1 MKSKI
6 AFLLLSA
13 SFYFGIRAIDLI
25 DPNPVKPSDC
35 VFNTVFGEV
44 DLDKNCTFE
53 TPTMV
58 KSSIKEGLEWLEQA
72 QLPDG
77 GYGAGFHS
85 NQREMNPH
93 KVPADPATTAMV
105 AMALLRTGSTL
116 DKGTYSV
123 QLTKATN
130 FLLQAMED
138 TPPNQPIT
146 NLTGTQIQN
155 KLGQNIDLVLAS
167 QYLTNLLDYLN
178 ENDKRY
184 QRVFEAVNKSVDM
197 VQTNMDEE
205 GRAKGAGWAGVLQ
218 SAFATNALESA
229 AAKGAWVDK
238 DKLNKSIEYQRNNYN
253 PVSEKA
259 ETRDGAGVML
269 YAVSGSARAN
279 AKEARKAKEIIQ
291 ENYKAGVIDEIKV
304 TYNNLKKIGL
314 SEKESLSLSAA
325 NDVYDS
331 AKLKAQDKKVMSG
344 FGNNGGEEFL
354 SFLQTGES
362 LIISND
368 DTWTTWYDSI
378 TANLTNIQNNDGS
391 WNGHHCITSPVFCT
405 ATCLMILSVNNDLE
419 SLLERGKQ

>member
-13 SFYFGIRAIDLI
+13 TFYFGVKAIDFI
-25 DPNPVKPSDC
+25 KPNPVKPGDC

-44 DLDKNCTFE
+44 ELDATCTFE
-53 TPTMV
+53 TPTII

-85 NQREMNPH
+85 NQGEMNPH

-116 DKGTYSV
+116 DKGPYSN
-123 QLTKATN
+123 QLAKSTN
-130 FLLQAMED
+130 FLLEAMENA
-138 TPPNQPIT
+138 PPNQPIT
-146 NLTGTQIQN
+146 KLQGTQIQR
-155 KLGQNIDLVLAS
+155 KLGQNIDLVLTS
-167 QYLTNLLDYLN
+167 QYLSNLLDYLDK
-178 ENDKRY
+178 NDKRY

-197 VQTNMDEE
+197 VQTNMDDK
-205 GRAKGAGWAGVLQ
+205 GRVKGAGWAGVLQ

-229 AAKGAWVDK
+229 AAQGAWVDK
-238 DKLNKSIEYQRNNYN
+238 DKMKKSIEYQGKNYD
-253 PVSEKA
+253 PVSEKV

-279 AKEARKAKEIIQ
+279 AKQARKAKEIIKS
-291 ENYKAGVIDEIKV
+291 NYKSGVLDEIVVSYK
-304 TYNNLKKIGL
+304 NLKKVGL
-314 SEKESLSLSAA
+314 SEEEALSLSTA

-331 AKLKAQDKKVMSG
+331 AKIKAQGADVMRG
-344 FGNNGGEEFL
+344 FGNNGGEEFM

-368 DTWTTWYDSI
+368 DTWTTWYDNVS
-378 TANLTNIQNNDGS
+378 ANLTNIQNNDGS

-405 ATCLMILSVNNDLE
+405 ATCLMILSVNNDVENLMK
-419 SLLERGKQ
+419 RGSE